1 MSGIIAVLRVRGE
14 IGIRPQIKTTLDLM
28 KLHRKHRLILLK
40 NTPSNKGM
48 IDKVKD
54 YCTFGEVDQETI
66 IKLLSERG
74 RLPGNN
80 LLTEKYVKDKTKLSL
95 KDFSENFIS
104 WKSNLKDIEGLKKFF
119 KLHPPIGGFERLGIK
134 KPFTRGGVLGY
145 RGKEMNKLVQKM
157 I

>member
-14 IGIRPQIKTTLDLM
+14 VGIKPQIKTTLDLM
-28 KLHRKHRLILLK
+28 KLHRKHRLILLS

-54 YCTFGEVDQETI
+54 YCTFGEVDQSTI
-66 IKLLSERG
+66 SELLSKRG

-80 LLTEKYVKDKTKLSL
+80 QLTEDYTKEKTKLSI
-95 KDFSENFIS
+95 KEFSENLMS
-104 WKSNLKDIEGLKKFF
+104 GKSSLKDIEGLKKYF
-119 KLHPPIGGFERLGIK
+119 KLHPPVGGFERMGIK

-145 RGKEMNKLVQKM
+145 RGKEMNKLVLKM

>member
-104 WKSNLKDIEGLKKFF
+104 WKSNLKDIEGLKKLF
-119 KLHPPIGGFERLGIK
+119 KLHPPTGGFERLGIK